1 MIIVVECDAAR
12 NNPSNNNRKKTAE
25 ERRGGGGGISIY
37 TRVMD
42 SVKWKAYRDRL
53 SL

>member
-42 SVKWKAYRDRL
+42 GVKWKAYRDRL

>member
-25 ERRGGGGGISIY
+25 ERRGGGDIDIY
-37 TRVMD
+37 ARNGRCQVE
-42 SVKWKAYRDRL
+42 SVP
-53 SL
+53 

>member
-25 ERRGGGGGISIY
+25 ERRGGGDIDIY
-37 TRVMD
+37 ARNGQCQVE
-42 SVKWKAYRDRL
+42 SVP
-53 SL
+53 

>member
-25 ERRGGGGGISIY
+25 ERRGGISIY
-37 TRVMD
+37 TRVMNG
-42 SVKWKAYRDRL
+42 VKWKAYRDRL

>member
-25 ERRGGGGGISIY
+25 ERRGGGGDIDIY
-37 TRVMD
+37 ARNGQCQVE
-42 SVKWKAYRDRL
+42 SVP
-53 SL
+53 

>member
-25 ERRGGGGGISIY
+25 ERRGGGGISIY

-42 SVKWKAYRDRL
+42 GVKWKAYRDRL

>member
-25 ERRGGGGGISIY
+25 ERRGGGISIY

-42 SVKWKAYRDRL
+42 GVKWKAYRDRL

>member
-25 ERRGGGGGISIY
+25 EGRGDIDIY
-37 TRVMD
+37 ARNGRCQVE
-42 SVKWKAYRDRL
+42 SVP
-53 SL
+53 

>member
-25 ERRGGGGGISIY
+25 ERRGGDIDIY
-37 TRVMD
+37 ARNGRCQVE
-42 SVKWKAYRDRL
+42 SVP
-53 SL
+53 

>member
-25 ERRGGGGGISIY
+25 ERRGGGGGDIDIY
-37 TRVMD
+37 ARNGRCQVE
-42 SVKWKAYRDRL
+42 SVP
-53 SL
+53 

>member
-12 NNPSNNNRKKTAE
+12 NNPSNNNRKKTAD
-25 ERRGGGGGISIY
+25 ERRGGGGISIY

-42 SVKWKAYRDRL
+42 GVKWKAYRDRL

>member
-25 ERRGGGGGISIY
+25 ERRGGGDIY
-37 TRVMD
+37 ARNGRCQVE
-42 SVKWKAYRDRL
+42 SVP
-53 SL
+53 

>member
-25 ERRGGGGGISIY
+25 ERRGGGGDIDIY
-37 TRVMD
+37 ARNGRCQVE
-42 SVKWKAYRDRL
+42 SVP
-53 SL
+53 

>member
-25 ERRGGGGGISIY
+25 ERKGGGDIDIY
-37 TRVMD
+37 ARNGRCQVE
-42 SVKWKAYRDRL
+42 SVP
-53 SL
+53 